1 MADLGFAIYTV
12 NSFVFKGK
20 ACVMTMLRM
29 CFVKAAVVFVESLKP
44 FLAIA
49 HCFYIFS
56 TRLAGN
62 HWIRSMH

>member
-1 MADLGFAIYTV
+1 
-12 NSFVFKGK
+12 
-20 ACVMTMLRM
+20 
-29 CFVKAAVVFVESLKP
+29 VFVESLKP